1 MKAEPVVLSASVA
14 FFSSLARGG
23 FGRITNAVN
32 RCIGL
37 AIGLAAVGL
46 LSGCASMSPAE
57 EERER
62 TEQLRQYDRS
72 LYELER
78 TRQMQGL
85 RDNDRF
91 DNQRR

>member
-1 MKAEPVVLSASVA
+1 
-14 FFSSLARGG
+14 
-23 FGRITNAVN
+23 
-32 RCIGL
+32 
-37 AIGLAAVGL
+37 
-46 LSGCASMSPAE
+46 MSPAE